1 MTHRDG
7 EGQLYSPLM
16 PESPRVLR
24 SDDPAGDALL
34 AAGWSLDAISWG
46 ARLRLGG
53 EEIEKLTELVRAHR
67 EQGVDVEELTVAD
80 APEVAALESVTF
92 SDYPQTQ
99 ATYHEPLTE
108 TDATGLFT
116 DGRVF
121 GIRHHGELVAV
132 TATSP
137 EGDLIET
144 HFTSVHPAHRRQG
157 LATAVKAASVLANAE
172 AGHTWF
178 GTGGAGTN
186 AGSIGMNEA
195 VGYEITETWHT
206 LVPPSQTHDRVPS

>member
-1 MTHRDG
+1 M
-7 EGQLYSPLM
+7 
-16 PESPRVLR
+16 
-24 SDDPAGDALL
+24 
-34 AAGWSLDAISWG
+34 
-46 ARLRLGG
+46 
-53 EEIEKLTELVRAHR
+53 RAYR
-67 EQGVDVEELTVAD
+67 EQGWDIEELTAAD
-80 APEVAALESVTF
+80 APEVAALERVTF

-99 ATYHEPLTE
+99 ATYREPLTE
-108 TDATGLFT
+108 MNATGLFA

-121 GIRHHGELVAV
+121 GIRRNGQLVAV

-137 EGDLIET
+137 EGNLIET

-195 VGYEITETWHT
+195 VGYEITEMWHT
-206 LVPPSQTHDRVPS
+206 LVPPLSEAPDRLHS